1 MKRTMRMLLI
11 PLLLFL
17 VATGFSTRHTGEGQ
31 TLYEQ
36 HCARCH
42 GADGTRGMFGAKN
55 LQKSLLPDTAIALQ
69 IRNGKRIMPPFK
81 KRLTPDQ
88 INELTTY
95 IKTLRKPAI

>member
-1 MKRTMRMLLI
+1 MKRTMYIILI

-17 VATGFSTRHTGEGQ
+17 ITTGFSTRHTGEGQ
-31 TLYEQ
+31 ALYDH

-81 KRLTPDQ
+81 KKLTPDQ
-88 INELTTY
+88 IDELSAY